1 MFGIAERCSGIYH
14 PTMAKPVGIVLVSHS
29 RQLADGL
36 RDLLLQVSGAGE
48 DEAAVEA
55 AGGTVDGGLGTS
67 DARIRTAIRAADR
80 GSGVVVLTDL
90 GSAVLTARAVLADD
104 TRDDVRLVD
113 APFVEGAVA
122 ATVLASTGADLDAV
136 CDAAREARHVAKL

>member
-1 MFGIAERCSGIYH
+1 MEPWTAASARATRASVRRSAPPTAAAASSCSPTSAARCSPRARFS
-14 PTMAKPVGIVLVSHS
+14 PT
-29 RQLADGL
+29 
-36 RDLLLQVSGAGE
+36 
-48 DEAAVEA
+48 
-55 AGGTVDGGLGTS
+55 T
-67 DARIRTAIRAADR
+67 
-80 GSGVVVLTDL
+80 
-90 GSAVLTARAVLADD
+90 